1 MKLKKVTGKD
11 TSETI
16 SVRLRKSV
24 LQRLEAYQGY
34 YKATYGEE
42 IKQSPLIEEML
53 RSFMEGDK
61 DFAKAVPAEKV

>member
-1 MKLKKVTGKD
+1 MRLKKITTKD

-16 SVRLRKSV
+16 SVRLRGSV
-24 LQRLEAYQGY
+24 LAKLSAYQDY

-53 RSFMEGDK
+53 RSFMEADK
-61 DFAKAVPAEKV
+61 DFMKTTTAKV